1 MMYHGCAQSRK
12 LLAHYRRCRSLRA
25 RHTGTGSTGINPTNT
40 SSHHHCLVCSLV
52 ARQARTMLERKTAS
66 SSSSSSSAGAVSGKE
81 PCAKKT
87 PSQRIVSYTVSTE
100 AYAGVSAR
108 RGSLAKMPPPPPKLG
123 LWSRGGV
130 GAVSSLDSL
139 ARLYETAKQLDG
151 DEHDN
156 PVMYGRERAVSD
168 ADVVHYKTEQQSGD
182 HSDDEQRPVLRRER
196 SASCG
201 TVPNALRKRNCGC
214 QLTCETIEEEPES
227 TKAKLEDMGEFSID
241 LAR

>member
-1 MMYHGCAQSRK
+1 
-12 LLAHYRRCRSLRA
+12 
-25 RHTGTGSTGINPTNT
+25 
-40 SSHHHCLVCSLV
+40 
-52 ARQARTMLERKTAS
+52 MLERKTAS
-66 SSSSSSSAGAVSGKE
+66 STSSSSVGAVPGKE
-81 PCAKKT
+81 TCAKKT

-100 AYAGVSAR
+100 AFAGVSAR

-123 LWSRGGV
+123 VWSSGVGGV
-130 GAVSSLDSL
+130 GTVSSLDSL

-151 DEHDN
+151 DEHDT
-156 PVMYGRERAVSD
+156 PVAYGRERAVSD
-168 ADVVHYKTEQQSGD
+168 ADVFHYKTEQQSGD

-201 TVPNALRKRNCGC
+201 TVPNALRKRNSGC